1 MKRAPVAKTT
11 PAAKRAPVT
20 GMTPNPSPSTR
31 AAASKPSEKNTTP
44 ASNFD
49 ESSPVVVAPEVAPAP
64 KKDAEDPTV
73 TLVKLQS
80 QQFAYQYAVSLR
92 PKKPFDGVSKEIDFE
107 HYLKKF
113 ENVLSTPGLSA
124 KLRLA
129 EFRFWFVK
137 LAALK
142 IAHFLLRKD
151 AELAIVEATSFL
163 KDEYGRKRTTANEM
177 LETLMAGEK
186 IPQKDTLAFDEF
198 VTGLGAVYYIAVDTD
213 RADEFDK
220 KSLFDSVIEN
230 KLPHLRYEWVKK
242 WSKNE
247 VVKGPKICFPD
258 FLSYL
263 SRAVKIAKCT
273 DASKTSSREVKP
285 EVTPKASVSKSPNW
299 TSQRSRN
306 ASHEYPSML
315 GPTYGQGDALSTRK
329 KTGDAF
335 STNESKGEA
344 FSTSKSLSETDLE
357 SASDAYC
364 VLCDGSHRI
373 SECATFVALSPDERA
388 TVCRN
393 NDLCFRCLRL
403 GHVARACTSRGRCI
417 VCGKPHH
424 GALHGSTAPP
434 TAWTP
439 NQMTFAVK
447 TTTPT
452 APQESA

>member
-198 VTGLGAVYYIAVDTD
+198 VTGLGAVYYIAADTD

-230 KLPHLRYEWVKK
+230 KLPHLRYEWAKK

-258 FLSYL
+258 FLRYL
-263 SRAVKIAKCT
+263 SKAVKIAKCI

-285 EVTPKASVSKSPNW
+285 EVTPKTSVSKSPNW

-306 ASHEYPSML
+306 ASHEYPSMP
-315 GPTYGQGDALSTRK
+315 GPTYGLGDALSTHK

-335 STNESKGEA
+335 STNHSRGDA
-344 FSTSKSLSETDLE
+344 FSTSKNIDQSSLTGASLSETELE
-357 SASDAYC
+357 SSSDVYC
-364 VLCDGSHRI
+364 ILCDGSHRI

-393 NDLCFRCLRL
+393 NDLCFRCLRS
-403 GHVARACTSRGRCI
+403 GHVAR
-417 VCGKPHH
+417 
-424 GALHGSTAPP
+424 
-434 TAWTP
+434 
-439 NQMTFAVK
+439 
-447 TTTPT
+447 
-452 APQESA
+452 